1 MNCETSWN
9 TCWAPN
15 CTRVEFRNS
24 FRLEWHVIDGSIFEG
39 TTNYYYISLFIYSTT
54 AESIAQIIITKIT
67 AACTDSPD
75 KQQTGKNIRIPQLMK
90 CTLRNRCIQTDP
102 FRIKSYE
109 ICNAI
114 GAWNF
119 YLETCHLFSPDS
131 DRLYHRQHKV
141 WRAIH
146 NNFVW
151 WKICFVFVRENSLN
165 SFVCWMAKHS
175 VPTVAQVYSELLQ
188 INAIYLKNM
197 KNHI

>member
-1 MNCETSWN
+1 MRLALGISIWKR
-9 TCWAPN
+9 AIF
-15 CTRVEFRNS
+15 FRQ
-24 FRLEWHVIDGSIFEG
+24 
-39 TTNYYYISLFIYSTT
+39 TP
-54 AESIAQIIITKIT
+54 
-67 AACTDSPD
+67 TD
-75 KQQTGKNIRIPQLMK
+75 T
-90 CTLRNRCIQTDP
+90 
-102 FRIKSYE
+102 
-109 ICNAI
+109 
-114 GAWNF
+114 
-119 YLETCHLFSPDS
+119 
-131 DRLYHRQHKV
+131 QHKV